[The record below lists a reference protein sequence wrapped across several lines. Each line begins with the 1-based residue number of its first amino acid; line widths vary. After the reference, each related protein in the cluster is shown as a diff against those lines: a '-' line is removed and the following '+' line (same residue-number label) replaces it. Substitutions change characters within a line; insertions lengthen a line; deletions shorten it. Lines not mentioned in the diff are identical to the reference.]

1 MPLTQYT
8 VKSSLFKLTLKS
20 VEGSPLTRHIAADY
34 LEQADDFLIFTQDT
48 AIVALV
54 RTEAVLL
61 IEIEPN
67 PPLH

>member
-1 MPLTQYT
+1 MISYP
-8 VKSSLFKLTLKS
+8 VKPALFKLTLES
-20 VEGSPLTRHIAADY
+20 TNGSPLIRHIAADY

-67 PPLH
+67 TLLH